1 MQDYQVTDAQRLD
14 AFLAENADGFSRSR
28 IQTAIESGCVR
39 VNDQVVKKSSHKVQ
53 AGDTVAFEPIEEVEE
68 ESSIEPCDLQL
79 EILYEDDD
87 CFVVYKPAGLAVH
100 PGTGMAPD
108 EKTVLHGARSIAAQ
122 AELVHRLDKETTG
135 CLLLAKNPT
144 AHTALQKQFEERTV
158 QKTYLAIVAGV
169 PNPPKAVID
178 APIGRNTI
186 DRTKMSVV
194 QSAGSREAR
203 TTYTT
208 LDAVDDAAVVQCDLH
223 TGRTHQ
229 IRVHM
234 LSVGFPLLGDD
245 TYANASSEALT
256 KKYHVENLCL
266 HAWKLSF
273 QSPISG
279 TEVDVLA
286 ELPDAFLNGIK
297 NIGLNFV
304 SI

>member
-1 MQDYQVTDAQRLD
+1 MQSYEVTDPKRLD
-14 AFLAENADGFSRSR
+14 AFLAEQAAGFSRAR
-28 IQTAIESGCVR
+28 IQTAIENGCVT
-39 VNDQVVKKSSHKVQ
+39 VNGQIIEKSSQKLK
-53 AGDTVAFEPIEEVEE
+53 AGDVVVFDPEEEVEE
-68 ESSIEPCDLQL
+68 ESNIEPYDLKL

-87 CFVVYKPAGLAVH
+87 CFVVYKPAGISVH

-108 EKTVLHGARSIAAQ
+108 EKTLLHGGRFIAPQ

-135 CLLLAKNPT
+135 CLLLAKNPN
-144 AHTALQKQFEERTV
+144 AHSALQKQFEDRSV
-158 QKTYLAIVAGV
+158 SKTYLAIVAGV
-169 PNPPKAVID
+169 PNPPKAMID

-208 LDAVDDAAVVQCDLH
+208 LDAASDAALIQCDLH

-234 LSVGFPLLGDD
+234 LSVGYPLLGDD
-245 TYANASSEALT
+245 TYHTVQSEELSE
-256 KKYHVENLCL
+256 KYQIQNLCL

-273 QSPISG
+273 VSPTSG
-279 TEVDVLA
+279 KQVDVVA
-286 ELPDAFLNGIK
+286 ELPESFTAALDVAKLQR
-297 NIGLNFV
+297 
-304 SI
+304 